1 MSAATSSADAEVRL
15 GGLDTPLG
23 PTDYPGPT
31 DERSVTAAFGFW
43 IFLLSDAI
51 IFAALFATYAVLRD
65 ATAGGISIARLAEFR
80 TVAVETGCLLTSSFA
95 CGLGM
100 IAADRQRAGLVYA
113 ALGLTFVLGLGFLG
127 LELNEFARLI
137 GEHNGPDRSAFLSA
151 FFALVGTHGLHVTMG
166 LLWLGGL
173 LFRLSRLGFTAGTQR
188 GFLLFG
194 LFWHLIDIVWV
205 GVFSVVYLMGA
216 SK

>member
-1 MSAATSSADAEVRL
+1 MSAATVAADLEVRL

-51 IFAALFATYAVLRD
+51 IFGALFATYAVLRD
-65 ATAGGISIARLAEFR
+65 ATAGGITIARLADFK
-80 TVAVETGCLLTSSFA
+80 TVAIETGCLLTSSFA
-95 CGLGM
+95 CGIGM

-113 ALGLTFVLGLGFLG
+113 ALGLTFVLGLAFLG
-127 LELNEFARLI
+127 LELNEFAHLI
-137 GEHNGPDRSAFLSA
+137 GEHKGPDRSAFLSA

-173 LFRLSRLGFTAGTQR
+173 LFRLWRMGFTPGTQR

>member
-1 MSAATSSADAEVRL
+1 MTARPAAPEARL

-31 DERSVTAAFGFW
+31 DERSTTAAFGFW

-51 IFAALFATYAVLRD
+51 IFAALFATYAVLHE
-65 ATAGGISIARLAEFR
+65 ASAGGITIRQLADFR
-80 TVAVETGCLLTSSFA
+80 TVGIETACLLTSSFA

-100 IAADRQRAGLVYA
+100 LAADRKHAGATYA
-113 ALGLTFVLGLGFLG
+113 ALGLTFVLGAAFLAT
-127 LELNEFARLI
+127 ELNEFAGLLRD
-137 GEHNGPDRSAFLSA
+137 GNGPDRSAFLSG
-151 FFALVGTHGLHVTMG
+151 FFALIGTHGLHVAMG

-173 LFRLSRLGFTAGTQR
+173 LFRLSRLGFTPGTQR

-205 GVFSVVYLMGA
+205 AVFSVVYLMGA
-216 SK
+216 SR